1 MKSNKPV
8 KKAVDKT
15 EKKSVKQKITPKKS
29 ARKKD
34 GDDDGI
40 NDEDFEEF
48 NFDNDFKMDSLKS
61 YDDFDEDEDY

>member
-1 MKSNKPV
+1 M
-8 KKAVDKT
+8 
-15 EKKSVKQKITPKKS
+15 KQKITPKKS

-48 NFDNDFKMDSLKS
+48 NFDNDFKMDSFKS

>member
-15 EKKSVKQKITPKKS
+15 EKKSVKQKITPKKP

-48 NFDNDFKMDSLKS
+48 NFDNDFKMDSFKS